1 MKRADYDFLPLSSK
15 ISNTVIK
22 SQINKILSKGKQLI
36 DHFFVEN
43 SPNSQMTDA
52 ENSSHVLNSTT
63 SQLPEKLLENAS
75 WLKKVDQVLSQKIT
89 TSNFDVEELA
99 AEMHITRQYLN
110 TRIKHLTGQTA
121 VQYVQMARLK
131 TAQNLLITQTVSSV
145 QEAAETVGFRD
156 VKYFS
161 QLYKKNFGVLPSTH
175 LRE

>member
-1 MKRADYDFLPLSSK
+1 MLKHLSNL
-15 ISNTVIK
+15 I
-22 SQINKILSKGKQLI
+22 SKGKRII
-36 DHFFVEN
+36 DSYFIEN
-43 SPNSQMTDA
+43 AQNSNMATN
-52 ENSSHVLNSTT
+52 ENSSQVRKTVT
-63 SQLPEKLLENAS
+63 KYLPGKLSKNTS
-75 WLKKVDQVLSQKIT
+75 WLKKVDHVLEHKIT
-89 TSNFDVEELA
+89 TPNFDVEELA